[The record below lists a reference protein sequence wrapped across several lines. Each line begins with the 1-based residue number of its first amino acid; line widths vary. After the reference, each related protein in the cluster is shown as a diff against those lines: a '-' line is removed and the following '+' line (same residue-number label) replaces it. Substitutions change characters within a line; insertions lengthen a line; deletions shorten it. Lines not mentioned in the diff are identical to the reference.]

1 MTKKAPAPATSACTG
16 HRGPLQGVLLVLAIV
31 LLAANLRPALT
42 SVAPLI
48 GQIRADTDMSNGVAG
63 LLTTLPLV
71 AFGVLSPVAPRLA
84 RRFGMEQALLA
95 SLLLLATGILLRS
108 AGAVW
113 ALFLGT
119 AVLGAAIV
127 VGNVLLPG
135 LVKREFPGRAGLMT
149 SVYSTALGI
158 SAALAAGLS
167 VPVAHLTGMGWSGAL
182 AVWALPAF
190 LTAVAWVP
198 QLRRSDRSSD
208 TSTRTSRVSGLWRS
222 PLAWQVT
229 LFMGLQSL
237 AYYVTLTW
245 LPEILREEGM
255 GAARAGWMLAL
266 AQAVGIVTMFFAPVL
281 AGRRPSQRGVVVAAV
296 VLSGAGTLGLLVAGS
311 TVSILW
317 VMLLGLGQG
326 ACFSLALT
334 FFALRAPDS
343 EHAAALSGMAQ
354 SVGYLLAAVGPSL
367 FGVLRDATHAW
378 TVPLALL
385 LAVTVCLLI
394 VGLGAARDAHVASS
408 ATPTPEDAE

>member
-1 MTKKAPAPATSACTG
+1 MTKKVPPATPVPTG
-16 HRGPLQGVLLVLAIV
+16 RRGPSHLRGVLLTVGIV
-31 LLAANLRPALT
+31 LLAANMRSALT

-48 GQIRADTDMSNGVAG
+48 GEIRKDTGISNGVAG

-84 RRFGMEQALLA
+84 RRFGMERMLLA
-95 SLLLLATGILLRS
+95 SLLLLAVGIVVRS
-108 AGAVW
+108 AGAV
-113 ALFLGT
+113 AVLFLGT

-127 VGNVLLPG
+127 VANVLLPA
-135 LVKREFPGRAGLMT
+135 LVKREFPERVGLMT

-158 SAALAAGLS
+158 SGALAAGVS
-167 VPVAHLTGMGWSGAL
+167 VPVAQLTGIGWRGSLAL
-182 AVWALPAF
+182 WALPAF
-190 LTAVAWVP
+190 LAAVAWVP
-198 QLRRSDRSSD
+198 QLRRSDQPENASAQ
-208 TSTRTSRVSGLWRS
+208 TSQRVSGLWRS
-222 PLAWQVT
+222 ALAWQVT

-245 LPEILREEGM
+245 LPEILQEDGM
-255 GAARAGWMLAL
+255 SAARAGWMLGIT
-266 AQAVGIVTMFFAPVL
+266 QAVAIVTIFSAPVI

-296 VLSGAGTLGLLVAGS
+296 SLSGAGTLGLLVAGS
-311 TVSILW
+311 TASVLW
-317 VMLLGLGQG
+317 VVLLGLGQG

-343 EHAAALSGMAQ
+343 QHAAALSGMAQ
-354 SVGYLLAAVGPSL
+354 TFGYLLAAVGPFL

-385 LAVTVCLLI
+385 FAITVCLLI
-394 VGLGAARDAHVASS
+394 AGLGAGRDAHVA
-408 ATPTPEDAE
+408 APTPEDTE